1 MSMIIYRNAGS
12 SGAQTIYS
20 GVGQKMLSF
29 IGGRRLSRLTRS
41 LSNPTMTVA
50 NARIIRLPMRQ
61 DAGAE
66 AIPTVKCGDSVAVGQ
81 VIGRCPKGEI
91 GCDIH
96 SSVSGTVT
104 HVGTLRLNGADV
116 EAITIE
122 NDMEYRAAPFHPF
135 TGTLHDASPEELID
149 YIRMSGLTGL
159 GGAGYPVWAKL
170 AAATGRVTKFLVNC
184 CGSEPACT
192 SDALLLKES
201 SHDIISGIKVM
212 MKILRVKHAD
222 IYISEH
228 MYREACELI
237 NHIRNRTL
245 LDVRLTKDKYPQG
258 DERQL
263 LAAAFRIE
271 LPYNRL
277 PIDSEAVVF
286 SAATCCAVYR
296 TLLNG
301 VPMVSKLVTVDGDRL
316 RTPRN
321 LQVPLGISFRDALA
335 ACDGD
340 DNITQV
346 IENGL
351 MSGTMNPPDDSVV
364 TKRTFC
370 ITAQNEFHMHS
381 GNLRD
386 CIRCGQCENVCPMRL
401 PVTHIRARWIAG
413 DIKGCADLGIA
424 LCVGCGLC
432 STECCADIPLAE
444 LMRSIKAE
452 ISANEGRC
460 YGE

>member
-1 MSMIIYRNAGS
+1 
-12 SGAQTIYS
+12 
-20 GVGQKMLSF
+20 
-29 IGGRRLSRLTRS
+29 
-41 LSNPTMTVA
+41 
-50 NARIIRLPMRQ
+50 
-61 DAGAE
+61 
-66 AIPTVKCGDSVAVGQ
+66 
-81 VIGRCPKGEI
+81 
-91 GCDIH
+91 
-96 SSVSGTVT
+96 
-104 HVGTLRLNGADV
+104 
-116 EAITIE
+116 
-122 NDMEYRAAPFHPF
+122 
-135 TGTLHDASPEELID
+135 
-149 YIRMSGLTGL
+149 
-159 GGAGYPVWAKL
+159 
-170 AAATGRVTKFLVNC
+170 
-184 CGSEPACT
+184 
-192 SDALLLKES
+192 
-201 SHDIISGIKVM
+201 
-212 MKILRVKHAD
+212 
-222 IYISEH
+222 
-228 MYREACELI
+228 
-237 NHIRNRTL
+237 
-245 LDVRLTKDKYPQG
+245 
-258 DERQL
+258 
-263 LAAAFRIE
+263 
-271 LPYNRL
+271 
-277 PIDSEAVVF
+277 
-286 SAATCCAVYR
+286 
-296 TLLNG
+296 
-301 VPMVSKLVTVDGDRL
+301 MVSKLVTVDGDRL

-351 MSGTMNPPDDSVV
+351 MSGTMNSPDDSVV

-370 ITAQNEFHMHS
+370 ITAQNEFHIHS